1 MKKIATSLFIAALL
15 TSGAS
20 ADTNTNKLQI
30 TSAPDSEFNY
40 QIVGQNNALF
50 IEQTKQGGLAANNRI
65 EVLIDGDLNG
75 GPTGAVFSSNAS
87 VLDLT
92 PGTIRQDGFDN
103 AISLSVTGSQNLFAF
118 LQEGTANVIDAR
130 VLGTGN
136 EASVMQLGQAN
147 HLSFSQSGTSNSLTV
162 RQRSW

>member
-1 MKKIATSLFIAALL
+1 MKKIATSLFIAVFL
-15 TSGAS
+15 TSGAN
-20 ADTNTNKLQI
+20 ADTNTNKIQI
-30 TSAPDSEFNY
+30 TSAPASDFAY

-50 IEQTKQGGLAANNRI
+50 IEQTKQSGLAANNRI

-75 GPTGAVFSSNAS
+75 GPTGATFSSNAS
-87 VLDLT
+87 VLGLT